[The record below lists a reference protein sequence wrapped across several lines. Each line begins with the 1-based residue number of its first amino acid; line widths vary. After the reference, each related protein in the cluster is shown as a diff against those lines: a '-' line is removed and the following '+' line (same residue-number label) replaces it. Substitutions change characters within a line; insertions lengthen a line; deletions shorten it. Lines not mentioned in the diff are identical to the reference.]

1 LEHLTDILCLS
12 TDQLKKLLSFEA
24 VMDAVKQAYMS
35 HSSKNGMTY
44 PIVREMLSENA
55 VFGVKSGYLPREET
69 LGLKAAGFWK
79 NNWHI
84 NEAAHQATILLI
96 DPNTG
101 KPKAFLD
108 GNYITTIRT
117 GAAGAVAAELF
128 APKQAKK
135 LAVIG
140 TGIQGRIQTEGILF
154 VRPGITE
161 IRCLGQSGKS
171 LPDYI
176 ESLKGRI
183 DVKVCSTVE
192 ETIQD
197 ADIIVTAT
205 PAIAP
210 VIFAEYVKPGC
221 HINAMGAD
229 TKGKSELDKS
239 VLQIAEIFVDDQHQ
253 SRTVGELQGLVECK
267 PVEIGSVLL
276 GEHTGRQ
283 QNKSITVFDSTGLAL
298 QDLTTADLALR
309 LAKKQGIGTVL
320 QW

>member
-1 LEHLTDILCLS
+1 
-12 TDQLKKLLSFEA
+12 LLSFEA

-69 LGLKAAGFWK
+69 LGLKAAGYWK
-79 NNWHI
+79 NNWNI

-117 GAAGAVAAELF
+117 GAAGAVAADLL

-140 TGIQGRIQTEGILF
+140 TGIQGKIQTEGILF

-161 IRCLGQSGKS
+161 VRCLGQSGKS

-183 DVKVCSTVE
+183 DVKVCSSVE

-210 VIFAEYVKPGC
+210 IIFAEYVKPGC
-221 HINAMGAD
+221 HINAMGSD

-239 VLQIAEIFVDDQHQ
+239 ILQIAEIFVDDQHQ
-253 SRTVGELQGLVECK
+253 SRTVGELQGLLECNA
-267 PVEIGSVLL
+267 VEIGSVLL
-276 GEHTGRQ
+276 GEHSGRQ
-283 QNKSITVFDSTGLAL
+283 QDKSITVFDSTGLAL

-309 LAKKQGIGTVL
+309 LAKEQGIGTVL